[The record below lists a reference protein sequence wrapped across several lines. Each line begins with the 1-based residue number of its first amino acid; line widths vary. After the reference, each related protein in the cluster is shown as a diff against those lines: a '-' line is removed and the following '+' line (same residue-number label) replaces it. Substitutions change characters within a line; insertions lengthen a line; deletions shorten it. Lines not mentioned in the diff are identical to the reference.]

1 MINLKEHIELDKFSS
16 EEITIILNS
25 ITGGSTIPQDKP
37 NVVLYSGGIEVL
49 FKSNSKKILSIKVP
63 NQYWK
68 ENKLKIIESFNS
80 ALNFHSEIIIN
91 RVVFTQSEE
100 LSIPPFKWN
109 DDFQLGRMP
118 EGNPKPD
125 YLWALHP
132 CLFQFKVPITNNISL
147 NSFRFQEIFKRR
159 FLPLLPILR
168 QFGQTNL
175 QYDAKTSSRKA
186 WALVKKDNTFESKYL
201 QLGYFIND
209 EAQLN
214 SFSYHKYLKPSVKQL
229 PVFEMDVY
237 WLSADKIS
245 IVYSIYESLNEYDK
259 EKFLLG
265 CEWFNKA
272 ITADET
278 TDQFLFIMI
287 MLEIFLP
294 NDSEICDS
302 CNQNIYSINKKFKTF
317 IPEIIGE
324 NWTIDFDKVLGKL
337 YSLRSEIAHKGVA
350 VAESNLGL
358 IPNSLKEENQVRY
371 AFNLARQFL
380 ISWLVKKYDGL
391 T

>member
-1 MINLKEHIELDKFSS
+1 MINLKEHIELDKFSF

-25 ITGGSTIPQDKP
+25 ITGGSTISQDKP

-63 NQYWK
+63 DKYWK
-68 ENKLKIIESFNS
+68 ENKSKMIESFNS
-80 ALNFHSEIIIN
+80 ALNPHSERIIS
-91 RVVFTQSEE
+91 RVVFTQNEE

-109 DDFQLGRMP
+109 NDFQLGRML

-125 YLWALHP
+125 YLLGLHP
-132 CLFQFKVPITNNISL
+132 CLFQFKAPITNSLSL
-147 NSFRFQEIFKRR
+147 NSFRFQEIFKQR
-159 FLPLLPILR
+159 FLPLLVILR
-168 QFGQTNL
+168 QFGLTNL
-175 QYDAKTSSRKA
+175 QYDAKTSSRNA
-186 WALVKKDNTFESKYL
+186 WALIKKDNTFESKYL
-201 QLGYFIND
+201 QLDYFIND
-209 EAQLN
+209 EAQPN
-214 SFSYHKYLKPSVKQL
+214 SFSYHKYLQPSVKQL
-229 PVFEMDVY
+229 PIFETDVY
-237 WLSADKIS
+237 CLPSKDIS
-245 IVYSIYESLNEYDK
+245 IVYSIYESLSDNDREN
-259 EKFLLG
+259 FLLG

-272 ITADET
+272 ITANET

-324 NWTIDFDKVLGKL
+324 NWTTDFDKVLGKL

-358 IPNSLKEENQVRY
+358 IPNLLKEENQVRY
-371 AFNLARQFL
+371 VFNLARQFL
-380 ISWLVKKYDGL
+380 ISWLVKKHNNL
-391 T
+391 N